1 MNFDDFKLYLPK
13 YLSSESDKELFNCLK
28 DFPCNID
35 KRLYSSKLFNEEILY
50 QGDGIKDILVI
61 NLPDNKIDMKNCM
74 LLSNTC
80 DIDLINKRFFPS
92 QIIYAPIFNLNKYNE
107 ILSKSSKT
115 QQQINEHILAIK
127 KQSVTQIF
135 YLPKNGSIDES
146 IVFLDRIN
154 NICNTSISRKKIIE
168 QRLFTL
174 SNYGLYLFLFKL
186 SIHFT
191 RIQEKIDR

>member
-50 QGDGIKDILVI
+50 QGDGIKDLLVI